1 MAAGKIFR
9 VTTPSTNLKKVAKVV
24 RQENKEFKRKVKRA
38 IGAVRDKRYA
48 VFDTISS
55 YSDAGNIVS
64 MFSINPG
71 DSNYGERQGNKI
83 HPTAMRLRYSWQA
96 GDSNNLV
103 RLFIFQWKDDDNS
116 NPPTV
121 LNDFVDISTQGTQNF
136 PNTNYFYGGTHNF
149 HLVYD
154 SGVIALNDTSSN
166 GCITRTANIYGKKL
180 IDVEYST
187 GDKGWNNFY
196 IVAMTDSAVAPHP
209 QLRLQAQLEYDA

>member
-24 RQENKEFKRKVKRA
+24 KMENKEFKRRVRRA
-38 IGAVRDKRYA
+38 VGAFRDKRYV

-55 YSDAGNIVS
+55 YLDAGTILP
-64 MFSINPG
+64 MFTINEG
-71 DSNYGERQGNKI
+71 DQPYGERQGSKI
-83 HPTAMRLRYSWQA
+83 HPTALRLRYSWQA
-96 GDSNNLV
+96 GDTNNIV

-116 NPPTV
+116 NPPSV
-121 LNDFVDISTQGTQNF
+121 LNEFVDVSTQGTQNF
-136 PNTNYFYGGTHNF
+136 PNTNPLYTATKNF

-166 GCITRTANIYGKKL
+166 GTIARNVNIYGKKL

-187 GDKGWNNFY
+187 GARGWNNFY
-196 IVAMTDSAVAPHP
+196 IVAMSDSSVAPHP